1 MNTGSDSIRNLFFSS
16 TRAGEADH
24 DRPEEAGGG
33 DGVGAA
39 ESCGPA
45 ESRAGHAQPVQAP
58 AGDRGEIDV
67 RTLGSAVRKVNS
79 ACTSEAGA
87 EHAACAELLASH
99 FGSVEDQQ
107 NRCYRLC
114 HVTICIPLQAFKVVG
129 VEQ

>member
-45 ESRAGHAQPVQAP
+45 ESRAGHAEPVQAA
-58 AGDRGEIDV
+58 AGARGEIDV
-67 RTLGSAVRKVNS
+67 RTSACAVREV
-79 ACTSEAGA
+79 
-87 EHAACAELLASH
+87 
-99 FGSVEDQQ
+99 
-107 NRCYRLC
+107 
-114 HVTICIPLQAFKVVG
+114 
-129 VEQ
+129 

>member
-45 ESRAGHAQPVQAP
+45 ESRAGHAEPVQAA
-58 AGDRGEIDV
+58 AGARGEIDV
-67 RTLGSAVRKVNS
+67 RTSGSAVREV
-79 ACTSEAGA
+79 
-87 EHAACAELLASH
+87 
-99 FGSVEDQQ
+99 
-107 NRCYRLC
+107 
-114 HVTICIPLQAFKVVG
+114 
-129 VEQ
+129 